1 LRGKNKFLV
10 AVGSDSK
17 EIEILD
23 LDKLD
28 KSEKSD
34 ELDKL
39 DKLDK
44 TDKSE
49 SGFRVLT
56 ELPLRYGLSGA
67 SVAAHGDNLVRI
79 MIRYPPIYK
88 RYSKPISIS
97 KQKTKPQ
104 NRSLNLQRILPIEIG
119 MLTTI
124 IPKN

>member
-1 LRGKNKFLV
+1 MRGKNKYLV
-10 AVGSDSK
+10 AVGYDSR

-28 KSEKSD
+28 KLDKSNIS
-34 ELDKL
+34 DKL
-39 DKLDK
+39 DKSDMSDKLYK

-79 MIRYPPIYK
+79 MIKDR
-88 RYSKPISIS
+88 SI
-97 KQKTKPQ
+97 QT
-104 NRSLNLQRILPIEIG
+104 
-119 MLTTI
+119 
-124 IPKN
+124 